1 MPSSPRP
8 KATNPATRS
17 SCTTWTVSSGRV
29 ARAKAIG
36 VLREPGATT
45 AWRRPQRTHSSTSVA
60 QAVAFARPT
69 SALMDPTIRGVTSGH
84 MVTAPSIRVD
94 IWSDV
99 VCPWCYIG
107 KRRFER
113 ALDELT
119 GEVTVEFVYHAF
131 QLDPTASP
139 GKSQPVADAYAR
151 KFGGPERAKAMIE
164 RVTSIAADEGLEFRL
179 DRALRANT
187 LLAHRLLWLTEQ
199 PGSPSAQ
206 AAMKE
211 RLLRA
216 YFHDGLDI
224 GDPDVLAGCAAEL
237 GFDRDTVGAFLDS
250 SAGTA
255 EVRDDLEQAAE
266 LGITAVPTYVV
277 NDQWA
282 IPGAQD
288 TETFV
293 AVLRNV
299 HDRLQVDAA
308 PACEDDICD
317 V

>member
-1 MPSSPRP
+1 
-8 KATNPATRS
+8 
-17 SCTTWTVSSGRV
+17 
-29 ARAKAIG
+29 
-36 VLREPGATT
+36 
-45 AWRRPQRTHSSTSVA
+45 
-60 QAVAFARPT
+60 
-69 SALMDPTIRGVTSGH
+69 
-84 MVTAPSIRVD
+84 MVTAQQIRVD

-113 ALDELT
+113 ALHQLT
-119 GEVTVEFVYHAF
+119 GEVSVEFEYHAF

-139 GKSQPVADAYAR
+139 GKTQPVAEAYAR
-151 KFGGPERAKAMIE
+151 KFGGPERAQAMID

-187 LLAHRLLWLTEQ
+187 LPAHRVLWLAGQ
-199 PGSPSAQ
+199 AGSPTPQ

-224 GDPDVLAGCAAEL
+224 GDPDVLAACAAEL
-237 GFDRDTVGAFLDS
+237 GFDRDTVRALLDS
-250 SAGTA
+250 STGIDAVLA
-255 EVRDDLEQAAE
+255 DIEQAAE

-277 NDQWA
+277 NGQWA

-288 TETFV
+288 AETFV

-299 HDRLQVDAA
+299 HDRLRVGSA
-308 PACEDDICD
+308 PACEDDVCD

>member
-1 MPSSPRP
+1 
-8 KATNPATRS
+8 
-17 SCTTWTVSSGRV
+17 
-29 ARAKAIG
+29 
-36 VLREPGATT
+36 
-45 AWRRPQRTHSSTSVA
+45 
-60 QAVAFARPT
+60 
-69 SALMDPTIRGVTSGH
+69 
-84 MVTAPSIRVD
+84 MVTASPPIRVD

-113 ALDELT
+113 ALDELG
-119 GEVTVEFVYHAF
+119 GEVDVEFAYHAF

-139 GKSQPVADAYAR
+139 GKSQPVSEAYAR
-151 KFGGPERAKAMIE
+151 KFGGPERAQAMID
-164 RVTSIAADEGLEFRL
+164 RVTSIAAEEGLEFRL

-187 LLAHRLLWLTEQ
+187 LLAHRLLWLADQ
-199 PGSPSAQ
+199 PGSPGPQ
-206 AAMKE
+206 AVMKE

-224 GDPDVLAGCAAEL
+224 GDPDVLADCAAEL
-237 GFDRDTVGAFLDS
+237 GFRRDAITGFFESSTGAD
-250 SAGTA
+250 A
-255 EVRDDLEQAAE
+255 VRADIEQAAE

-277 NDQWA
+277 NGQWA

-293 AVLRNV
+293 KVLRNL
-299 HDRLQVDAA
+299 HERLRVEPA
-308 PACEDDICD
+308 PACEDDVCD